1 MSGRARYWSLALAV
15 LSLGTST
22 LLAQAESSAA
32 RAGRQKDSKAAVER
46 QKDTKEQ
53 SAEVKE
59 NQDKEK
65 KEAAAGSAADKKLP
79 GARQTT
85 GGQAGEEKIFGFVDR
100 DRDGKND
107 LFQDADGD
115 GINDV
120 TSKEYPHNFK
130 FVDKNGDKV
139 NDIFVDVDGDGV
151 NDLDVRY
158 IDEDSDGICDNVV
171 DCNKDNIN
179 DITGLRFNRK
189 SLRGYKFGFIKEERN
204 LMMQQFIDENADG
217 IPDARQLGKGPHG
230 MGSRDVFIDRD
241 GDGIDD
247 RREHMQRPGK
257 GPAGGMK

>member
-1 MSGRARYWSLALAV
+1 MLAA
-15 LSLGTST
+15 LGLWAAP
-22 LLAQAESSAA
+22 LLAQGERS
-32 RAGRQKDSKAAVER
+32 AGRDEKQDGGKAAAEPQKETRR
-46 QKDTKEQ
+46 QPTESKE
-53 SAEVKE
+53 KP
-59 NQDKEK
+59 DKEK
-65 KEAAAGSAADKKLP
+65 KESPAVGAEQP
-79 GARQTT
+79 GARQSA
-85 GGQAGEEKIFGFVDR
+85 AGEGKIFGFVDR

-115 GINDV
+115 GINDING
-120 TSKEYPHNFK
+120 KEYPHNFK
-130 FVDKNGDKV
+130 FVDKNSDKI

-151 NDLDVRY
+151 NDQDVRY

-171 DCNKDNIN
+171 DCNKDNVN

-230 MGSRDVFIDRD
+230 MGLRDVFIDRD

-257 GPAGGMK
+257 GMAGGKK

>member
-1 MSGRARYWSLALAV
+1 MNGRAKYGLLILAA
-15 LSLGTST
+15 LSLWAAP
-22 LLAQAESSAA
+22 LLAQGESPAA
-32 RAGRQKDSKAAVER
+32 RADKQTGDKAAAEH
-46 QKDTKEQ
+46 QKEAREQ
-53 SAEVKE
+53 PAEVKE
-59 NQDKEK
+59 KQDQEK
-65 KEAAAGSAADKKLP
+65 KESPAGGAAEKDQP
-79 GARQTT
+79 GARQNAA
-85 GGQAGEEKIFGFVDR
+85 GQAGERKIFGFVDR

-115 GINDV
+115 GINDING
-120 TSKEYPHNFK
+120 KEYQHNFK

-151 NDLDVRY
+151 NDQDVRY

-217 IPDARQLGKGPHG
+217 IPDARQLGKGSHG
-230 MGSRDVFIDRD
+230 MGPRDVFIDRD

-247 RREHMQRPGK
+247 RREHMQRAGK
-257 GPAGGMK
+257 GMAGGKK